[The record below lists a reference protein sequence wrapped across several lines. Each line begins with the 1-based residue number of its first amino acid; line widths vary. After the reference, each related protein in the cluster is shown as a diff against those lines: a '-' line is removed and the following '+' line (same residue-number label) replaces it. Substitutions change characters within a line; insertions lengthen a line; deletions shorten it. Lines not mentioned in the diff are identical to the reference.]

1 MHWILDKKLSWVVSS
16 TFSSTCK
23 ILLSPSA
30 GSHTPMKHTLI
41 PYLQWVCPAFESH
54 LRVALGNR
62 RELNKASL
70 RWALPISFATLTIIW
85 GAQKHFWKLLIFDNF
100 FLHNWETAADRS
112 KMKRTRCML
121 RRVWTLSRDLYF
133 WFLSSDQATVTP
145 FSYALRTQDS
155 ETSMIHIS
163 LWESPSITPQR
174 DMHIWLFVCKIV
186 KNLVGKSHSSCF
198 LSNHKTNT
206 VAHH

>member
-30 GSHTPMKHTLI
+30 GSHTPMKYTLI

-54 LRVALGNR
+54 LRVALGNW

-85 GAQKHFWKLLIFDNF
+85 GAQKHFWKLLIFDNIF
-100 FLHNWETAADRS
+100 FCTVENPQLIGAKWRGPDACWGGYELFHEISISGFYHLIRLQS
-112 KMKRTRCML
+112 HLSPMLCELRTRRL
-121 RRVWTLSRDLYF
+121 L
-133 WFLSSDQATVTP
+133 WF
-145 FSYALRTQDS
+145 
-155 ETSMIHIS
+155 I
-163 LWESPSITPQR
+163 
-174 DMHIWLFVCKIV
+174 
-186 KNLVGKSHSSCF
+186 
-198 LSNHKTNT
+198 
-206 VAHH
+206 